1 MNLNYVYKVLKDDL
15 RRFERFFRNIITD
28 LPADRAGTKGLPL
41 NHTTQDLGHYLL
53 KHQGKHLRS
62 CLLFLSARA
71 AGGRIKKPHLNL
83 ASIIELIH
91 NASLLHDDILDEA
104 TLRRHQKTFNTQWNN
119 ETAVLYGDYLLT
131 QALKLINQLPSF
143 SIRELIVTATCSMCC
158 GELAHTRQKFNLS
171 LKEPEYTDIIR
182 AKTALLFELA
192 CHLGSRGNQSRSNS
206 KIIKALTKY
215 GLNFGMAYQIMDDCA
230 DLVSDESTL
239 GKTIGRDFSKGLI
252 TLPIIRLIQSTPKNK
267 RETLQRFITTNT
279 FPAKKKKIFK
289 LLNQSQSLAHSY
301 ARAKD
306 YIKEAQI
313 SLAPLNDSPYKHSL
327 LLMAENIIP
336 PVTPL
341 KIN

>member
-1 MNLNYVYKVLKDDL
+1 MNLNSVYKVLKGDL
-15 RRFERFFRNIITD
+15 RRFERFFRNILT
-28 LPADRAGTKGLPL
+28 DRAGTKGLPL
-41 NHTTQDLGHYLL
+41 DHTAQDLGHYLL

-62 CLLFLSARA
+62 CLLFLSAQVT
-71 AGGRIKKPHLNL
+71 GGRIKKPHLNL

-143 SIRELIVTATCSMCC
+143 SIRELIVTTTYSMCC

-206 KIIKALTKY
+206 KTIKALTKY

-239 GKTIGRDFSKGLI
+239 GKTIGRDFSKGRI

-267 RETLQRFITTNT
+267 RKTLQRFITTDT

-289 LLNQSQSLAHSY
+289 LLNQSQSLAYSY

-306 YIKEAQI
+306 YIKKAQI

-327 LLMAENIIP
+327 LLMAENIFP
-336 PVTPL
+336 PVTSL